1 VLEDANEATERIMG
15 KYHETRLLIAH
26 IGMALPSHIIASRYE
41 CEETIWRNSLDLKS
55 LHTGMPA
62 VTDSTDETA
71 VLIPGSMAFLQPSG
85 ELVLIVEAGMNTRS
99 NNYLISSPGGAEDWI
114 VADRLVPYPSS
125 CIGQYNDDDVK
136 SRSERAIKQKLIGLF
151 KDGHSLM
158 AVLAARSDWTGA
170 MAASGGHFDSF
181 GKKAVDSLLESKG
194 VVPLGLPDTIFHQPE
209 PNVPSPAPPGS
220 LLFARYKVAT
230 CLCAEDLE
238 IHVLHSTLHL
248 SVHLPRLDPPMS
260 RMMYQD
266 VSEVQGRSV
275 SKDTYRDDWFKYG
288 GLQRGAWFRKQFYPQ
303 GIAILD
309 WNSKFTGHSFSAV
322 RYHQQMQQQN
332 QENQYVHQREQAI
345 QGETNRRLQ
354 QIAFGWVHAENQQE
368 LTAARSYF
376 IENSMQCEFR
386 GSLVGTYVQDLE
398 EA

>member
-1 VLEDANEATERIMG
+1 
-15 KYHETRLLIAH
+15 
-26 IGMALPSHIIASRYE
+26 
-41 CEETIWRNSLDLKS
+41 
-55 LHTGMPA
+55 
-62 VTDSTDETA
+62 
-71 VLIPGSMAFLQPSG
+71 
-85 ELVLIVEAGMNTRS
+85 
-99 NNYLISSPGGAEDWI
+99 
-114 VADRLVPYPSS
+114 
-125 CIGQYNDDDVK
+125 
-136 SRSERAIKQKLIGLF
+136 
-151 KDGHSLM
+151 
-158 AVLAARSDWTGA
+158 
-170 MAASGGHFDSF
+170 
-181 GKKAVDSLLESKG
+181 
-194 VVPLGLPDTIFHQPE
+194 
-209 PNVPSPAPPGS
+209 
-220 LLFARYKVAT
+220 
-230 CLCAEDLE
+230 
-238 IHVLHSTLHL
+238 
-248 SVHLPRLDPPMS
+248 
-260 RMMYQD
+260 MMYQD